1 MKFSGEKSDNLKPND
16 MFYSRIVKVSDLPDG
31 IKEQIKS
38 DVPIE
43 VRINNGEWI
52 KIEPDTL

>member
-1 MKFSGEKSDNLKPND
+1 MKFTGDKATNLNPND

-43 VRINNGEWI
+43 VRVNNGEWI
-52 KIEPDTL
+52 RIEPDAV